1 MPVIA
6 PPSPQQQQ
14 QQQQQQRFSYH
25 WRTST
30 PIPTPGIDLLASA
43 AEYVQREEERVRK
56 NNRTTATPDVISFY
70 HHIPTNPSV
79 T

>member
-6 PPSPQQQQ
+6 PP
-14 QQQQQQRFSYH
+14 QRYSHH
-25 WRTST
+25 WRASA

-43 AEYVQREEERVRK
+43 AEYVQREEERLRK
-56 NNRTTATPDVISFY
+56 SSHRASAPDVISFY
-70 HHIPTNPSV
+70 HPIPTNPSV